1 MRSPHFQKLAEI
13 DDHRFI
19 MGCRHGMVHL
29 TWGRMTLRFQ
39 RDEFRRLAG
48 ILARAVDGLPPVFVE
63 EGEIH
68 VAYRADESELRL
80 STLILLLPGDEL
92 VELAYAA
99 QDAIRRLDDVLASG
113 VWADQDSTI
122 DVPSDSAST
131 LGGTRFSVN

>member
-80 STLILLLPGDEL
+80 STLILLLPDDEL
-92 VELAYAA
+92 FELTHAI
-99 QDAIRRLDDVLASG
+99 QDAIRRLDDVLTSG
-113 VWADQDSTI
+113 VWADEE
-122 DVPSDSAST
+122 SADDTPRDPTAS
-131 LGGTRFSVN
+131 LGGTRFSRN